1 MDLFGIISLCGGLA
15 FFLFGMTFMSTG
27 LEKMA
32 GSRLEKALKTLTSNV
47 FRGLG
52 LGVSVTA
59 IIQSSS
65 AVTVML
71 VGLVNSG
78 IMKLGQTVGVIMG
91 TNIGTTVTA
100 WLISTIGIESSNP
113 FIKLLK
119 PESFSPILALIGVLL
134 IMLSK
139 KGEKK
144 ADLGTILIGFAIL
157 MYGMK
162 IMSES
167 LKPLAEIP
175 EFVNIFTMFSNPLLG
190 VLAGA
195 VFTGIIQSSSASV
208 GILQALS
215 MSGTITFGTAIPII
229 MGQNIGTCVTALL
242 SSIGTNKNAKR
253 VAIIHITFNIIGTI
267 LFLSLFYIFHSIINF
282 AFINESV
289 NALNI
294 AIIHSIFN
302 ISTTIVLL
310 PLNKLLEQ
318 IACLIIRDSKDQPV
332 EKYELLDDRL
342 LMSPSFA
349 IAECQ
354 NMTIDMA
361 KLARDTLFLS
371 IELIENVENFN
382 QKQADLITENENL
395 IDMYEDKLGTYL
407 VKLSSK
413 ELSLA
418 DSERITKLL
427 HTIGDFERISDHAI
441 NILDAATEM
450 NEKKIT
456 FSPEAQTELKVIS
469 SAVTEI
475 LTIATDAFI
484 NNDLDLAAKV
494 EPLEQVIDALKDS
507 IKIRHIN
514 RLKQGICT
522 IELGFIL
529 ADLLSNFERVSDH
542 CSNIA
547 VCLIQ
552 ISHSSFDTHGYLS
565 TIKAGEAHFKADF
578 DVYKEKYLLP

>member
-514 RLKQGICT
+514 RLKQG
-522 IELGFIL
+522 
-529 ADLLSNFERVSDH
+529 
-542 CSNIA
+542 
-547 VCLIQ
+547 
-552 ISHSSFDTHGYLS
+552 
-565 TIKAGEAHFKADF
+565 
-578 DVYKEKYLLP
+578 